1 MKNLILKLICFCSSI
16 IIAQNL
22 TTDSVLETTLENFL
36 EKDDSKDYIC
46 KKVTNKKYICI
57 F

>member
-1 MKNLILKLICFCSSI
+1 MKNLIFKSICFFSPF

-22 TTDSVLETTLENFL
+22 TTDTVLETTLENFL

-46 KKVTNKKYICI
+46 KKVTYKK
-57 F
+57 